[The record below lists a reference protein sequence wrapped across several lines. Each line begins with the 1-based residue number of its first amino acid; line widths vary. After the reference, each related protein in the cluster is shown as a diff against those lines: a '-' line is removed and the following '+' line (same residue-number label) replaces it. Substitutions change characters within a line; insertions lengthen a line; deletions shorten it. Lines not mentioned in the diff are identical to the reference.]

1 MDCKT
6 RARQRLESA
15 GAALGALLSAHSTR
29 EASVRMVKS
38 ILRMAVAA
46 SVVAVAVPAVAV
58 VSAGPVV
65 LYDAALN
72 NLPQAQG

>member
-1 MDCKT
+1 
-6 RARQRLESA
+6 
-15 GAALGALLSAHSTR
+15 
-29 EASVRMVKS
+29 MVKS